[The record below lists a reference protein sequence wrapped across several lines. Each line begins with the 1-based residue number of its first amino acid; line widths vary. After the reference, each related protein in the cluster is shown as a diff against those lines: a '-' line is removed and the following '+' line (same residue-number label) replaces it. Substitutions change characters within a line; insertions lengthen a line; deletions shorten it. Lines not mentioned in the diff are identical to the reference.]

1 MLSEILKLANSVGPG
16 DVQLLCQ
23 LQGHGAWFGDS
34 LKADPETPWP
44 KAGKANTCFV
54 PLHSLLLVLK
64 LWCEAFMHTVSAQ
77 KLFADKKKKASRQQS
92 KPRRISSYSLHGRD
106 R

>member
-1 MLSEILKLANSVGPG
+1 MMLPEILKLANSVGPG

-44 KAGKANTCFV
+44 TAGKANTFFV
-54 PLHSLLLVLK
+54 PLQSLLLGFEIVVRSFHAHRFRA
-64 LWCEAFMHTVSAQ
+64 EVV
-77 KLFADKKKKASRQQS
+77 R
-92 KPRRISSYSLHGRD
+92 
-106 R
+106 

>member
-1 MLSEILKLANSVGPG
+1 MRTGLVSFVRTQDEGAMCPKITISMMLPEILKLANSVGPG

-54 PLHSLLLVLK
+54 PLHSLLLGFEIVVRSFHAHRFRA
-64 LWCEAFMHTVSAQ
+64 EVV
-77 KLFADKKKKASRQQS
+77 R
-92 KPRRISSYSLHGRD
+92 
-106 R
+106 